1 MRRPGAHKAAGANVS
16 DAAEKAAAAAGAVEH
31 RMGPARQ
38 SELGGAR
45 GRPAIAVTRRR

>member
-1 MRRPGAHKAAGANVS
+1 MRRPGAHKEAGENVS

-45 GRPAIAVTRRR
+45 GRPIAVTRRR

>member
-1 MRRPGAHKAAGANVS
+1 MRRPGAHKEAGANVS

-38 SELGGAR
+38 SGLSGGAAR
-45 GRPAIAVTRRR
+45 AGGR